1 MNKLSV
7 VIPVL
12 NEEQNLR
19 KLVEEIFLCLVGKY
33 IFEIIFVNDG
43 STDRSIEVLEE
54 IRNKCN
60 NVYIINQVTNK
71 GQSFSIFNG
80 VRISNYKSIVTLDAD
95 LQNDPK
101 DIEFLANF
109 YFQNYPNFKL
119 VGGIRNKR
127 KDSIIKLI
135 SSKIANKVRKFIL
148 NDKCDD
154 TGCSLKI
161 FDKDEFLKLPY
172 FSGMHRFLPA
182 LFLALNN
189 QNFFLKVNHR
199 HRIHGKSKYGTI
211 DRLIKG
217 IIDIFRVLIIKNKLN
232 ND

>member
-1 MNKLSV
+1 MFSK
-7 VIPVL
+7 
-12 NEEQNLR
+12 Q
-19 KLVEEIFLCLVGKY
+19 IF
-33 IFEIIFVNDG
+33 FEVIFVNDG
-43 STDRSIEVLEE
+43 STDRSIEILDE
-54 IRNKCN
+54 IRNKN
-60 NVYIINQVTNK
+60 KNKNKNIIVINQDTNQ
-71 GQSFSIFNG
+71 GQSFSIYNG
-80 VRISNYKSIVTLDAD
+80 VRLSNYKSIVTLDAD

-101 DIEFLANF
+101 DIELLANF

-127 KDSIIKLI
+127 KEPIIKLI

-148 NDKCDD
+148 NDGCDD
-154 TGCSLKI
+154 TGCSLKV
-161 FDKDEFLKLPY
+161 FDKNEFIKLPY

-189 QNFFLKVNHR
+189 QNYFLKVNHR

-217 IIDIFRVLIIKNKLN
+217 IIDIFRVLIIKYKLH

>member
-19 KLVEEIFLCLVGKY
+19 KLVEEIFSCLVNKY

-54 IRNKCN
+54 IKNKYN
-60 NVYIINQVTNK
+60 NIYIINQVTNK

-80 VRISNYKSIVTLDAD
+80 VRLSNYKSIVTLDAD

-101 DIEFLANF
+101 DIEFLAKF

>member
-7 VIPVL
+7 VIPL
-12 NEEQNLR
+12 FNEEQNLR
-19 KLVEEIFLCLVGKY
+19 KLVDEIFLCLVNKY
-33 IFEIIFVNDG
+33 MFEIIFVNDG
-43 STDRSIEVLEE
+43 STDRSVEVLEKL
-54 IRNKCN
+54 RNKHKN
-60 NVYIINQVTNK
+60 IFIINQDTNK
-71 GQSFSIFNG
+71 GQSFSIYNG
-80 VRISNYKSIVTLDAD
+80 VHFSNYKSIVTLDAD

-101 DIEFLANF
+101 DIELLANF
-109 YFQNYPNFKL
+109 YFQNYPNYKL

-154 TGCSLKI
+154 TGCSLKV
-161 FDKDEFLKLPY
+161 FDKSEFVKLPY

-189 QNFFLKVNHR
+189 KNFFLKVNHR
-199 HRIHGKSKYGTI
+199 HRVHGKSKYGTI

-217 IIDIFRVLIIKNKLN
+217 IIDIFRVLIIKYKLN